1 MKEDS
6 ARFNSER
13 DRMKTVL
20 RLGAHLLVLV
30 SAASL
35 LLTEKLWFSSSL
47 LLVTCLFTLLTTRRP
62 GGASF
67 WEIASFLYLLFF
79 FADWFWITRSLAP
92 SLVHLFIFI
101 IINKLFNLQSDRDY
115 YQLYLLTFLSMLA
128 ATALNVEIAMLY
140 MIVLFVVLFVWNFMS
155 MTLIKTWSRSES
167 RQPFPFS
174 LFGLRYWGFIGFST
188 MIMICFALGIFF
200 LLPRAQLGY
209 FGGLKPGETQ
219 HVSGFSQK
227 VELGDIAEI
236 QENTDE
242 VMRISV
248 SGAQVPVGHR
258 FYWRGAAFDQYD
270 GRSWSSSNPGTTFL
284 FQDSSNTFYV
294 STDHNSSVLV
304 KQEVYLSPIDSRVIF
319 GQDRIIKVEGNFF
332 GVSRDVNGALTG
344 MGIPENYEVY
354 SQIMYFPPDRL
365 RTRRTNYSENVLRY
379 FTKLPDHNPQIEKLA
394 KEITA
399 GDANVYDRV
408 KSVQSYLEKNYQY
421 TTTNLP
427 LDSNDPVANFLFN
440 KKVGHCE
447 YFATSMVILLRY
459 VGIPARI
466 VNGFL
471 EGEFNEI
478 GKFYIVRQSDAHSWV
493 EVYFGNGLWMNFDP
507 SPRAVASAGSS
518 KWWKLINP
526 RKIMESIS
534 FFWDRYILIFS
545 AQDQINV
552 LMVVR
557 DRYTEITQALK
568 EESRRSNSPAVRWS
582 NLWQRHRVN
591 LIAIAATVVLL
602 LYVIRLHRDRKRKLE
617 LIRTPVLFYQ
627 EMLALL
633 QQKGFE
639 KPAASTPSEFAR
651 HVGDRLPDPANK
663 DVSNITEL
671 FYKARFGHYS
681 LTREDQAYVKSA
693 LVRLQQ
699 WK

>member
-1 MKEDS
+1 
-6 ARFNSER
+6 
-13 DRMKTVL
+13 MKTVL
-20 RLGAHLLVLV
+20 RFGAHLLVLV
-30 SAASL
+30 SGASL

-62 GGASF
+62 RGGSF

-188 MIMICFALGIFF
+188 MIMIFFALGIFF

-248 SGAQVPVGHR
+248 SGARVPVGHR

-270 GRSWSSSNPGTTFL
+270 GRSWSSSNPGTNFL

-294 STDHNSSVLV
+294 STDHNSAVLV

-332 GVSRDVNGALTG
+332 GVSRDVNGTLSG
-344 MGIPENYEVY
+344 MGIPENYVVY
-354 SQIMYFPPDRL
+354 SQIAYFPPERL

-379 FTKLPDHNPQIEKLA
+379 FTKLPDRNPQIEKLA

-399 GDANVYDRV
+399 GDTNVYDRV

-427 LDSNDPVANFLFN
+427 LDSKDPVANFLFN

-493 EVYFGNGLWMNFDP
+493 EVYFGNGFWMNFDP
-507 SPRAVASAGSS
+507 SPRAVVSAGSS
-518 KWWKLINP
+518 NWWKFINP
-526 RKIMESIS
+526 RKILESIS

-568 EESRRSNSPAVRWS
+568 EESRRSKGAGVPWS
-582 NLWQRHRVN
+582 TLLWRHRVN

-602 LYVIRLHRDRKRKLE
+602 LYAIRLHRDRKRKLE

-681 LTREDQAYVKSA
+681 LTREDQAYVQSA
-693 LVRLQQ
+693 LIRLQQ

>member
-1 MKEDS
+1 MKEDL

-13 DRMKTVL
+13 DRMKSAL

-30 SAASL
+30 SGVSL

-47 LLVTCLFTLLTTRRP
+47 LLVACLITLLIARRP
-62 GGASF
+62 RGGSF

-128 ATALNVEIAMLY
+128 ATALDVEIAMLY
-140 MIVLFVVLFVWNFMS
+140 MIVLFVFLFVWNFMS
-155 MTLIKTWSRSES
+155 MTLIKTWSRSEN
-167 RQPFPFS
+167 REPFPFS
-174 LFGLRYWGFIGFST
+174 LFGIRYWGFIGLST
-188 MIMICFALGIFF
+188 MIMIIFALGIFF

-227 VELGDIAEI
+227 VELGDIADI

-248 SGAQVPVGHR
+248 SGARVPVGHR
-258 FYWRGAAFDQYD
+258 FYWRGAAFDLYD
-270 GRSWSSSNPGTTFL
+270 GRSWSTSNPGTNFL

-294 STDHNSSVLV
+294 STDHNPAVLV
-304 KQEVYLSPIDSRVIF
+304 KQEIYLSPIDSRVIF
-319 GQDRIIKVEGNFF
+319 GQDRMIKVEGNFF
-332 GVSRDVNGALTG
+332 GVSRDVNGTLTG

-354 SQIMYFPPDRL
+354 SQITHFSPERL
-365 RTRRTNYSENVLRY
+365 RARRTTYSENVLRY
-379 FTKLPDHNPQIEKLA
+379 FTKLQNRNAQIEKLA
-394 KEITA
+394 QDITA
-399 GDANVYDRV
+399 GKTSVYDRV
-408 KSVQSYLEKNYQY
+408 KSVQSYLEQNYQY

-427 LDSNDPVANFLFN
+427 LDNTDPVANFLFN

-447 YFATSMVILLRY
+447 YFATSMVILLRHI
-459 VGIPARI
+459 GIPSRL

-471 EGEFNEI
+471 EGEFNQI
-478 GKFYIVRQSDAHSWV
+478 GKFYVVRQSDAHSWV

-507 SPRAVASAGSS
+507 SPRTVAAAGGGA
-518 KWWKLINP
+518 WWKFINP
-526 RKIMESIS
+526 RKILESIS

-552 LMVVR
+552 LMSVR
-557 DRYTEITQALK
+557 DRYEEITKALK
-568 EESRRSNSPAVRWS
+568 EESGRAKGSPVRWG
-582 NLWQRHRVN
+582 NLWERYRVG
-591 LIAIAATVVLL
+591 LIAAVATLVFLF
-602 LYVIRLHRDRKRKLE
+602 YAIRWHRDRKRKLE
-617 LIRTPVLFYQ
+617 LIRTPILFYQ

-639 KPAASTPSEFAR
+639 KPAATTPSEFAQK
-651 HVGDRLPDPANK
+651 VGERLPEPANK
-663 DVSNITEL
+663 DVIDITDL

-693 LVRLQQ
+693 LTRLQQ